1 MKKVLISMALALTML
16 SGLTAEVYRG
26 DIQFQM
32 GYSANDITY
41 EDNVPSFETDNFN
54 FGIQTW
60 HLFGPSE
67 FVKAGFMLNTEWGFG
82 NSKSN
87 PAISTS
93 QFLFN
98 SYSLLGP
105 AVGLDIFGAIRVNF
119 GVGFASVG
127 NYVSQNSNTIAN
139 MNLGIGLDVQIKI
152 LPRLFLSPIIGYR
165 FASTFGD
172 SKAIIVDCTPNVNFT
187 ISPGETITMKNE
199 FYAGISFNW

>member
-41 EDNVPSFETDNFN
+41 QDNVPSFETDNCN

-67 FVKAGFMLNTEWGFG
+67 FVKAGFMVNTEWGMG
-82 NSKSN
+82 NSRPNS
-87 PAISTS
+87 AITTS

-98 SYSLLGP
+98 SYSVIGP
-105 AVGLDIFGAIRVNF
+105 AAALDLFGVVRFNF
-119 GVGFASVG
+119 GVGFATVG
-127 NYVSQNSNTIAN
+127 NFAGYDGNTIAN
-139 MNLGIGLDVQIKI
+139 MNFGVGLDVQAKF
-152 LPRLFLSPIIGYR
+152 LPRFFISPIIGYR

-172 SKAIIVDCTPNVNFT
+172 SNALIIDSDANVDFT
-187 ISPGETITMKNE
+187 ITPGETTTLKNE
-199 FYAGISFNW
+199 VYAGISFNW

>member
-16 SGLTAEVYRG
+16 SGITAEIYRG

-41 EDNVPSFETDNFN
+41 EDNVPSFETDNCN

-67 FVKAGFMLNTEWGFG
+67 FVKAGFMVNTEWGMG
-82 NSKSN
+82 NSRPNS
-87 PAISTS
+87 AITTS

-98 SYSLLGP
+98 SYSVIGP
-105 AVGLDIFGAIRVNF
+105 AAALDLFGVVRFNF
-119 GVGFASVG
+119 GVG
-127 NYVSQNSNTIAN
+127 
-139 MNLGIGLDVQIKI
+139 LDVQAKF
-152 LPRLFLSPIIGYR
+152 LPRFFISPIIGYR

-172 SKAIIVDCTPNVNFT
+172 SNALIIDSDANVDFT
-187 ISPGETITMKNE
+187 ITPGETTTLKNE
-199 FYAGISFNW
+199 IYAGISFNW